1 MSNIV
6 GNAAIQKIYFHGI
19 MANHAMYMN
28 LAQPGFFD
36 EKLIG
41 YAFKT
46 VKDFYTKYHQLPS
59 LEQTIEITKLEDPDG
74 ITVDQLRTLWDINIK
89 EYDKDWLKET
99 LECFIEYKSLYANLA
114 KTVMYVKSTPV
125 SPQNIKEISSKV
137 KSMMSQEGIS
147 YDTDDGLNFSN
158 AEDHL
163 QIDKLLNST
172 GYSFLDLAG
181 GNEKK
186 TFKVFVGPPKSGK
199 SIWLNNMA
207 CNSVREGRN
216 TAVVTL
222 ELLDKKYM
230 KRLGSNLLRIPINDY
245 DKYAKDARNMKKR
258 IDDLAFANMTGKLPG
273 HMQVKE
279 FPTSS
284 ATVFD
289 VENYLL
295 RMQDKL
301 KLEFEDVYLDYINIM
316 NNWRNPNTENTY
328 MKIKQLAEDI
338 RAMMQRNNWAGYS
351 ATQSKA
357 SYFDKNDMDLNA
369 ASESSGLA
377 ATVDAMYG
385 IIIDPEMR
393 ALNQYKLKILANR
406 DGGYM
411 YCSKMFNIDKR
422 FLLVTEDMSS
432 PIIEAEG

>member
-6 GNAAIQKIYFHGI
+6 GNAHVQKIYFHGI
-19 MANHAMYMN
+19 LDQHATYMT
-28 LAQPGFFD
+28 AAEASFFD
-36 EKLIG
+36 DRTIG
-41 YAFKT
+41 YAFKL

-59 LEQTIEITKLEDPDG
+59 LEQTIEIAKLEEAEG
-74 ITVDQLRTLWDINIK
+74 VDASALRSLWDLDVK
-89 EYDKDWLKET
+89 EYDKDWLKEN
-99 LECFIEYKSLYANLA
+99 LECFIDYKSMFNNLA
-114 KTVMYVKSTPV
+114 KTVQYVKSAKI
-125 SPQNIKEISSKV
+125 SPQNIKEITAKV
-137 KSMMSQEGIS
+137 KSMMSQDGIT
-147 YDTDDGLNFSN
+147 YDTDDGLSFNN
-158 AEDHL
+158 PEHHV

-186 TFKVFVGPPKSGK
+186 TLKVFVGPPKSGK

-216 TAVVTL
+216 TAIMTL

-245 DKYAKDARNMKKR
+245 DKYAKDGKAMKKR
-258 IDDLAFANMTGKLPG
+258 IDDLAFANMTGKIPG

-284 ATVFD
+284 ASVFD

-316 NNWRNPNTENTY
+316 SNWRNPNSENTY

-338 RAMMQRNNWAGYS
+338 RAMMQRNNWAGYT

-357 SYFDKNDMDLNA
+357 MYFDKNDMDLNA

-385 IIIDPEMR
+385 IIIDPDMR
-393 ALNQYKLKILANR
+393 AMNQYKLKILANR

-411 YCSKMFNIDKR
+411 YSSKMFNLDKR

-432 PIIEAEG
+432 AIIEQDS

>member
-1 MSNIV
+1 MI
-6 GNAAIQKIYFHGI
+6 GNAAVQKIYFHAI
-19 MANHAMYMN
+19 LADHVTYMA
-28 LAQPGFFD
+28 LTEPSFFD

-41 YAFKT
+41 YAFNT
-46 VKDFYTKYHQLPS
+46 VKDFYVKYHQLPS
-59 LEQTIEITKLEDPDG
+59 LEQTIEISKLENPDG
-74 ITVDQLRTLWDINIK
+74 ITSDQLRTLWDLNIK
-89 EYDKDWLKET
+89 EYDKDWIKEN
-99 LECFIEYKSLYANLA
+99 LECFISYKAMYNNLA
-114 KTVMYVKSTPV
+114 KTVQYVKSTQV
-125 SPQNIKEISSKV
+125 SPENIKEVTAKV
-137 KSMMSQEGIS
+137 KTMMSHEGIT
-147 YDTDDGLNFSN
+147 YDTDDGLNFSV

-186 TFKVFVGPPKSGK
+186 TLKVFVGPPKSGK

-216 TAVVTL
+216 VAIITL

-230 KRLGSNLLRIPINDY
+230 KRIGSNLLRIPINDY
-245 DKYAKDARNMKKR
+245 DKYAKDTRSIKKR

-273 HMQVKE
+273 HLQVKE
-279 FPTSS
+279 FQTSN
-284 ATVFD
+284 ANVFD
-289 VENYLL
+289 IENYLL

-301 KLEFEDVYLDYINIM
+301 RLQFEDVFIDYLNIM
-316 NNWRNPNTENTY
+316 SNWRNPNSENTY
-328 MKIKQLAEDI
+328 MKIKQIAEDT

-357 SYFDKNDMDLNA
+357 AYFDKNDMDLNA

-393 ALNQYKLKILANR
+393 ALNQYKLKVLANR

-411 YCSKMFNIDKR
+411 YSSKMFNIDKR

-432 PIIEAEG
+432 PIIDAES